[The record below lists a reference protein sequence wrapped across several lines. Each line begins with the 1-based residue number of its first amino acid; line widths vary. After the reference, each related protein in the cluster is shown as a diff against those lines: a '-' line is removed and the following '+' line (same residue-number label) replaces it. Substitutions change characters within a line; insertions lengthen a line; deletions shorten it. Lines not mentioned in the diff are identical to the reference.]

1 MQTYSYVQYLF
12 TTLTTCPLRLE
23 CERIHRDRTFEWF
36 GQSLAYQTLSH
47 IVSPFLSDEY
57 VSLVGPYQRNS
68 YRPT

>member
-12 TTLTTCPLRLE
+12 TTLTTCPRRLE

-36 GQSLAYQTLSH
+36 GQSLTYQTLSH

-57 VSLVGPYQRNS
+57 VCWFGPSQRNS